1 MIVSTHGLTKQY
13 GTFTALDHCNT
24 EVANQEVFG
33 LLGPNGAGKT
43 TLLRLLL
50 GFLQPT
56 DGRAQIGGFDC
67 SSQSIQVRQRVAY
80 LPGEARLYRRMKGAD
95 VLQFFAQMRP
105 GGNLAKSRRLAQHL
119 DLDLRRRVASMSTG
133 MRQKL
138 AITITL
144 AHEAEVYILDEPTA
158 NLDPNVRRSVM
169 EMVREKRQ
177 EGHSVLIS
185 SHVLSEM
192 EESCDRVVILRHG
205 KLVHTQVMSQLRQ
218 RHQIYATANG
228 PLAPVPQHLV
238 DRIQLTVQ
246 GQQVQID
253 TQGDLAD
260 LMGWIAGQPLTELSV
275 QRCGLSTIYEQYH
288 SAEAAL

>member
-1 MIVSTHGLTKQY
+1 MIVSTHGLTKRY
-13 GTFTALDHCNT
+13 GTFTALDNCNT
-24 EVANQEVFG
+24 EVASQEVFG

-246 GQQVQID
+246 GQQVQMD

-260 LMGWIAGQPLTELSV
+260 LMGWIADQPLTELSV

>member
-1 MIVSTHGLTKQY
+1 VIVSTHGLTKRY
-13 GTFTALDHCNT
+13 GTFTALDNCNT
-24 EVANQEVFG
+24 EVASQEVFG

-67 SSQSIQVRQRVAY
+67 SSHSIQVRQRVAY

-177 EGHSVLIS
+177 EGRSVLIS

-218 RHQIYATANG
+218 RHQIHATVNG
-228 PLAPVPQHLV
+228 QLAPVPQDLV

>member
-1 MIVSTHGLTKQY
+1 MIVSTHGLTKRY
-13 GTFTALDHCNT
+13 GTFTALDNCNT
-24 EVANQEVFG
+24 EVASQEVFG

-177 EGHSVLIS
+177 EGRSVLIS

-218 RHQIYATANG
+218 RHQIHATVNG
-228 PLAPVPQHLV
+228 QLAPVPQDLV

>member
-1 MIVSTHGLTKQY
+1 
-13 GTFTALDHCNT
+13 
-24 EVANQEVFG
+24 
-33 LLGPNGAGKT
+33 
-43 TLLRLLL
+43 
-50 GFLQPT
+50 
-56 DGRAQIGGFDC
+56 
-67 SSQSIQVRQRVAY
+67 
-80 LPGEARLYRRMKGAD
+80 MKGAD

-205 KLVHTQVMSQLRQ
+205 KLVHTQVSLNCDNDTRLLCDGQ
-218 RHQIYATANG
+218 R
-228 PLAPVPQHLV
+228 PLAPVLSILWIGFSH
-238 DRIQLTVQ
+238 VQ
-246 GQQVQID
+246 GQQVRMD
-253 TQGDLAD
+253 TQE
-260 LMGWIAGQPLTELSV
+260 ISP
-275 QRCGLSTIYEQYH
+275 I
-288 SAEAAL
+288 